1 LPTVGLAPSSP
12 VASPPPH
19 PDAARAIATR
29 ETVTSERNGLRTQA
43 EGWLSW
49 AMLPTAS
56 SRDS

>member
-12 VASPPPH
+12 DASSPPQP
-19 PDAARAIATR
+19 ATARAIASR
-29 ETVTSERNGLRTQA
+29 EVVTNERNGVRTQA

-56 SRDS
+56 PRDS